1 MKSIFVIFLS
11 VSIIHGVYAQQKSNK
26 NKNSIQL
33 LHWVEGMV
41 QSHQMAGA
49 GYLIFQ
55 DDKIIARENIG
66 FRDFKKKVLIDEE
79 TIFRIT
85 SMTKPITA
93 VAIMTLYEDGYF
105 VLSDPVSKYIPV
117 FNDVKVRTDSSLR
130 KPIREITIW
139 DLLLNTSGLP
149 SFNSD
154 AYNQLMDTVTNSA
167 SMVEG
172 LAHIP
177 LDFDPGS
184 HYEYGSS
191 YEVLGYLIEVLTRMT
206 LEQYLEKRL
215 FKPLRMNHTYFFV
228 PNSEAYLLSGA
239 YQSSGSEVL
248 KETRP
253 PGRET
258 VTNQRFFD
266 GAGGLKST
274 VGDYFKFCRMLLN
287 GGTDNDVYILSR
299 NSVQMIM
306 QDHLGELYP
315 EYYEGNGWGMG
326 GEVVI
331 GTKRNELS
339 HIGTYRWSGFYG
351 NSFFIDPD
359 KRIIAIF
366 MTQLFPHN
374 ELNII
379 PKFEILSRLSCH

>member
-1 MKSIFVIFLS
+1 MKNILVTFLTL
-11 VSIIHGVYAQQKSNK
+11 IILIGGYAQNINNK
-26 NKNSIQL
+26 NDRFNK
-33 LHWVEGMV
+33 LHLWLQRMV
-41 QSHQMAGA
+41 QSQQLAGA
-49 GYLIFQ
+49 SYLIYQ
-55 DDKIIARENIG
+55 NDKIIVRENLG
-66 FRDFKKKVLIDEE
+66 FRNLTKNVLVDNE

-105 VLSDPVSKYIPV
+105 VLSDPISKYLPI
-117 FNDVKVRTDSSLR
+117 FNDVRVKTDSSLR

-177 LDFDPGS
+177 LDFEPGS
-184 HYEYGSS
+184 KYEYGSS
-191 YEVLGYLIEVLTRMT
+191 YEVLGYLIEILTKMS
-206 LEQYLEKRL
+206 LEEYLDKRL
-215 FKPLRMNHTYFFV
+215 FRPLHMNHTYFIV

-239 YQSSGSEVL
+239 YQSSGDGML

-258 VTNQRFFD
+258 VTKQHFYD

-274 VGDYFKFCRMLLN
+274 VGDYFKFCRMLLH
-287 GGTDNDVYILSR
+287 GGTDNGVHILSK
-299 NSVQMIM
+299 NSVQMIL

-315 EYYEGNGWGMG
+315 EYYEGNGWGIG
-326 GEVVI
+326 GEVVT
-331 GTKRNELS
+331 GTKRNELAN
-339 HIGTYRWSGFYG
+339 IGTYRWSGFYG

-359 KRIIAIF
+359 KKIIAIF
-366 MTQLFPHN
+366 MAQLFPHG
-374 ELNII
+374 ELELI
-379 PKFEILSRLSCH
+379 PKFEILSRLLCQ

>member
-1 MKSIFVIFLS
+1 MKIIFVFFLNL
-11 VSIIHGVYAQQKSNK
+11 VILHGGYTQQKNK
-26 NKNSIQL
+26 KNVRSIKL
-33 LHWVEGMV
+33 HHWVEDMV
-41 QSHQMAGA
+41 QSRQMAGA

-55 DDKIIARENIG
+55 DDKVIARENIG
-66 FRDFKKKVLIDEE
+66 FRDFTKKQLVDDE

-117 FNDVKVRTDSSLR
+117 FNDVRVRTDSSLR

-167 SMVEG
+167 SMVDG

-191 YEVLGYLIEVLTRMT
+191 YEVLGYLIEILSGMT

-215 FKPLRMNHTYFFV
+215 FKPLQMNHTYFFV
-228 PNSEAYLLSGA
+228 PSSEAYLLSGA
-239 YQSSGSEVL
+239 YQSTGTEVL

-258 VTNQRFFD
+258 VTKQHFYD

-274 VGDYFKFCRMLLN
+274 VGDYFKFCRMLLH
-287 GGTDNDVYILSR
+287 GGTNNEVHILSK

-315 EYYEGNGWGMG
+315 EYYEGNGWGIG

-331 GTKRNELS
+331 GTKRNELT

-366 MTQLFPHN
+366 MTQLFPHD
-374 ELNII
+374 ELKLI